1 MSNSRPPRP
10 RSSQV
15 AKAAQ
20 AGEGSKKVWL
30 IAAVVAVVA
39 FAGIIAVALSQESG
53 DDGDGETAAVEISGD
68 RLPATNQ
75 DPTAANGM
83 DAPEVSGTSV
93 DGEPI
98 EIANDGRPK
107 VISFIAHWCP
117 HCQAEV
123 PRMVDWMDAGNAP
136 DDVDLVAVS
145 TNVSPVRTNF
155 PPSTWLEDEG
165 WTIPTMMDDDG
176 SSAHLAFGAGG
187 FPYFVVVDAEG
198 QVVAT
203 QSGEL
208 PEGGLETL
216 IEAARSGSAG

>member
-15 AKAAQ
+15 SKAAN

-30 IAAVVAVVA
+30 IAAAVAVVA

-53 DDGDGETAAVEISGD
+53 DGGDEETAAVEISGD
-68 RLPATNQ
+68 RLPATTEN
-75 DPTAANGM
+75 PAAANGM
-83 DAPEVSGTSV
+83 AAPELSGTSV
-93 DGEPI
+93 DGEPMAI
-98 EIANDGRPK
+98 ENDGRPK

-117 HCQAEV
+117 YCQAEV
-123 PRMVDWMDAGNAP
+123 PRVVDWMDAGNMP

-145 TNVSPVRTNF
+145 TNVTPIRENF
-155 PPSTWLEDEG
+155 PPSAWLDREG
-165 WTIPTMMDDDG
+165 WEVPTLMDDDG
-176 SSAHLAFGAGG
+176 SSAHAAFGGGG

-198 QVVAT
+198 NVVTT

-208 PEGGLETL
+208 PEGALEGL
-216 IEAARSGSAG
+216 IELARTGAAG

>member
-53 DDGDGETAAVEISGD
+53 DDDGDETAAVEVTGD
-68 RLPATNQ
+68 RLPATTE
-75 DPTAANGM
+75 DPSAANGM
-83 DAPEVSGTSV
+83 PAPELSGTSI
-93 DGEPI
+93 DGDPMTI
-98 EIANDGRPK
+98 EADGRPK
-107 VISFIAHWCP
+107 VISFLAHWCP
-117 HCQAEV
+117 YCQAEV
-123 PRMVDWMDAGNAP
+123 PRVVDWIEAGNMP

-145 TNVSPVRTNF
+145 TNVTPIRENF
-155 PPSTWLEDEG
+155 PPSSWLEDEG
-165 WTIPTMMDDDG
+165 WTLPTLKDDDG
-176 SSAHLAFGAGG
+176 SSAHAAFGGGG

-198 QVVAT
+198 TVVGT
-203 QSGEL
+203 RSGEL
-208 PEGGLETL
+208 PEGGLEAL
-216 IEAARSGSAG
+216 IELARAGGA